1 MTPEP
6 LLASFAIRVWITR
19 LGENVA
25 LSLDPMLTTIK
36 PNTLK
41 TASTGRA
48 YQLVCF
54 PMIQNSFC
62 CFQML
67 VRGLDCYVVDYVGFI
82 GLAKLAIGF

>member
-25 LSLDPMLTTIK
+25 VSLDPMLTMIK

-54 PMIQNSFC
+54 SDDPEFFLLISN
-62 CFQML
+62 
-67 VRGLDCYVVDYVGFI
+67 VR
-82 GLAKLAIGF
+82 ARP